1 VDRIRGTGDAAPL
14 CRENRPNHRVERVL
28 ITKPHIDGYGRTN
41 ETEGADTMST
51 LVAVV
56 FNDEHTA
63 FAMRAELARMQK
75 ELLIELEDA
84 VVVTRDQNGK
94 TKLDQAVNL
103 TSAGA
108 LGGGFWGMLIG
119 MIFLNPLLGFALGA
133 GAGALSGKF
142 SDIGLD
148 DKMMKDLASSFKPGS
163 SALFVIV
170 RRATTDKVLAGLKQ
184 FAGKGKVFQTSLNKD
199 DEQALRDALEV
210 GLTTAR

>member
-1 VDRIRGTGDAAPL
+1 
-14 CRENRPNHRVERVL
+14 
-28 ITKPHIDGYGRTN
+28 
-41 ETEGADTMST
+41 MST